1 MKLRVG
7 LVGLGNDWDSR
18 YRPALNALSD
28 RFEVRAV
35 CEEVAHLAESAARQ
49 FSAVAVDG
57 YQAMLRRDDIDALLM
72 LAPQWYGALP
82 ILAACDAGKSVY
94 CATSLVTDP
103 AQATLIKERVERSG
117 VAFMAEFPRRHAPAT
132 LRLKELI
139 ATSLGPPR
147 LLFCHHRLLIDENGS
162 RRLPP
167 WQQQMNFVLM
177 ELVDWCHYVMQREP
191 KSVMGTRHCNAPEGD
206 ADYVAM
212 SVDFSDDEPPG
223 FGPLAQI
230 SCGHYMPRN
239 WHEAVSFRPPAHLQ
253 VRCENG
259 IAFIDLPTSITWF
272 DEAGRHHESLDS
284 ERPVGEQ
291 LLLRFHRSVTSL
303 VRNLSDLGDA
313 YRAIQVVLASQQSAA
328 EGQRVSL
335 R

>member
-7 LVGLGNDWDSR
+7 LVGLGNDWETR
-18 YRPALNALSD
+18 HRPALNALSD

-35 CEEVAHLAESAARQ
+35 CEEVSHLAETAARQ
-49 FSAVAVDG
+49 FSAVACDG

-72 LAPQWYGALP
+72 LAPQWYGPLP

-103 AQATLIKERVERSG
+103 EQASLIKQRVEKSG

-139 ATSLGPPR
+139 ATSLGAPR
-147 LLFCHHRLLIDENGS
+147 MLFCHHRLLSDENGN

-177 ELVDWCHYVMQREP
+177 ELVDWCHYVVQREP
-191 KSVMGTRHCNAPEGD
+191 KSVSGTRHCSTPEGD

-212 SVDFSDDEPPG
+212 SLDFAGDEPPG

-230 SCGHYMPRN
+230 SCGHYMPRS
-239 WHEAVSFRPPAHLQ
+239 WHEASSFRPPSHLQ

-291 LLLRFHRSVTSL
+291 LLLSFHRSVTSL

-313 YRAIQVVLASQQSAA
+313 YRAIQVVLGSQKSAI